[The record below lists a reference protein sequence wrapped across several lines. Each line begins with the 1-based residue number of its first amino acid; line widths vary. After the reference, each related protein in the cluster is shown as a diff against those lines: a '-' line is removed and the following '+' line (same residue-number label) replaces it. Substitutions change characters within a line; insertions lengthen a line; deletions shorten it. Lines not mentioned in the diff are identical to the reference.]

1 MPARGGSTYK
11 TKTGV
16 GIRWLEG
23 GKRRYQSG
31 FQNKT
36 EARRWFDENVAP
48 RLRGPARPDPAIT
61 FDSFCDV
68 FLERHGAT
76 VSPTTKQTLSERL
89 KPARAVFGTWTLRE
103 LEGAAADV
111 AAWRA
116 SLTDT
121 SRYRLTS
128 ALRQALGAAVRWRY
142 LTLNP
147 AVDAGKNPQPRA
159 EELRPV
165 HPRRDRQARR

>member
-1 MPARGGSTYK
+1 LKLAGPADQRGSIYT
-11 TKTGV
+11 TKRGH

-23 GKRRYQSG
+23 GTRRHQSG
-31 FQNKT
+31 FETKT
-36 EARRWFDENVAP
+36 AARQWFADNVLP
-48 RLRGPARPDPAIT
+48 RLRGPARPDPSVT
-61 FDSFCDV
+61 FDAFCDV

-76 VSPTTKQTLSERL
+76 VSTTTKATLQERL
-89 KPARAVFGTWTLRE
+89 KPSRAVFGTWTLRE

-116 SLTDT
+116 GLSDT

-142 LTLNP
+142 LTINP
-147 AVDAGKNPQPRA
+147 AVDAGRNPQP
-159 EELRPV
+159 
-165 HPRRDRQARR
+165 AR